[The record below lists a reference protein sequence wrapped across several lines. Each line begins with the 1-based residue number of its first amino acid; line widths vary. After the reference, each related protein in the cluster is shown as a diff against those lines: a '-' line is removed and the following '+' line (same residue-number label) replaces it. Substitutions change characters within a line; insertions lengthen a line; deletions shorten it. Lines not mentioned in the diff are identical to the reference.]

1 MARSSGSGMRNSRGA
16 KSPTVR
22 LQTGR
27 PARSRARTSPAIL
40 RISEPISLSTM
51 VPRPARGAGGGPSDS
66 DGCEVSVAMVGIPPR
81 QAYQFIGSSGHW
93 VIRGD
98 VEHHVVVGHRAAR
111 AELEAEADL
120 AAQALERILARGGLD
135 GGGPARRGGAAR
147 APVAAGEPM
156 DRGAVAHGALARR
169 LFRGGVSPA
178 RPRCRAAARRRGR
191 AVRR

>member
-40 RISEPISLSTM
+40 RISEPISWSTM

-81 QAYQFIGSSGHW
+81 QAYQSSDHR

-120 AAQALERILARGGLD
+120 AAQALERIVARGGLD
-135 GGGPARRGGAAR
+135 RGGPARR
-147 APVAAGEPM
+147 
-156 DRGAVAHGALARR
+156 
-169 LFRGGVSPA
+169 
-178 RPRCRAAARRRGR
+178 
-191 AVRR
+191 